1 MLDVVLIV
9 EEDALRKVD
18 SQYPYLIDQLAHIYK
33 GDDVVIVLICTNEN
47 IRKEGTWKKKGT
59 TYHAI
64 RLPYEQ
70 VKQMDD
76 IRPIMLDVV
85 TRKLGI
91 TLPATTA
98 AAA

>member
-1 MLDVVLIV
+1 MIFITSISDDDVF
-9 EEDALRKVD
+9 RKID
-18 SQYPYLIDQLAHIYK
+18 SHYVMQQLAHI
-33 GDDVVIVLICTNEN
+33 DMDVVIVFICANEN
-47 IRKEGTWKKKGT
+47 IRKEDTWKKKGT
-59 TYHAI
+59 TYYTI

-76 IRPIMLDVV
+76 IRPMMLDVV

-91 TLPATTA
+91 SLPGTA

>member
-1 MLDVVLIV
+1 MIYVTRII
-9 EEDALRKVD
+9 EEDVFKKVD
-18 SQYPYLIDQLAHIYK
+18 SHYVMQQLAHI
-33 GDDVVIVLICTNEN
+33 DMDVVIVFICTNEN
-47 IRKEGTWKKKGT
+47 IRKEDTWKKKGT
-59 TYHAI
+59 TYYAI

-76 IRPIMLDVV
+76 IRPMMLEAV

-91 TLPATTA
+91 SLPTA

>member
-1 MLDVVLIV
+1 MLDVVLFL
-9 EEDALRKVD
+9 EEDVHKKVD
-18 SQYPYLIDQLAHIYK
+18 SAYLKNQLAHIYE
-33 GDDVVIVLICTNEN
+33 GEDVVIVLICTNEN
-47 IRKEGTWKKKGT
+47 FRKEDTWKKKGT
-59 TYHAI
+59 TYYAI

-76 IRPIMLDVV
+76 IRPMMLDVV

-91 TLPATTA
+91 SLPSTA

>member
-1 MLDVVLIV
+1 MIHITAIVNEDV
-9 EEDALRKVD
+9 LRKVD
-18 SQYPYLIDQLAHIYK
+18 TQYVTEQLAHI
-33 GDDVVIVLICTNEN
+33 DMDVVIAFICTNEN
-47 IRKEGTWKKKGT
+47 FRKEDTWKKKGT

-76 IRPIMLDVV
+76 IRPMMLDVV

-91 TLPATTA
+91 SLPQA
-98 AAA
+98 AAAA

>member
-1 MLDVVLIV
+1 MIHITAIVNEDVLKKMETRDVM
-9 EEDALRKVD
+9 
-18 SQYPYLIDQLAHIYK
+18 QQLAHI
-33 GDDVVIVLICTNEN
+33 DMDVVIVFICTNEN
-47 IRKEGTWKKKGT
+47 IRKEDTWKKKGT
-59 TYHAI
+59 TYYAI

-76 IRPIMLDVV
+76 IRPMMLEAV

-91 TLPATTA
+91 TLPAVA

>member
-1 MLDVVLIV
+1 MIYITSIV
-9 EEDALRKVD
+9 DEAVFRKFD
-18 SQYPYLIDQLAHIYK
+18 HPYVMQQLAHV
-33 GDDVVIVLICTNEN
+33 DMNVVIVFICTDDNF
-47 IRKEGTWKKKGT
+47 RKEDTWKKKGT
-59 TYHAI
+59 TYYAI

-76 IRPIMLDVV
+76 IRPMMLDVV

-91 TLPATTA
+91 SLPGTA

>member
-1 MLDVVLIV
+1 MIHITAIV
-9 EEDALRKVD
+9 EEDVLRKMNTEYVM
-18 SQYPYLIDQLAHIYK
+18 QKLAHI
-33 GDDVVIVLICTNEN
+33 DMDVVIAFICTNEN
-47 IRKEGTWKKKGT
+47 RRKEDTWKKKGT
-59 TYHAI
+59 TYYTI

-76 IRPIMLDVV
+76 IRPMMLDVV

-91 TLPATTA
+91 SLPGTA

>member
-1 MLDVVLIV
+1 MIRITCIANEDV
-9 EEDALRKVD
+9 LRKVD
-18 SQYPYLIDQLAHIYK
+18 TQYVTEQLAHI
-33 GDDVVIVLICTNEN
+33 DMDVVIAFICTNEN
-47 IRKEGTWKKKGT
+47 RRKEDTWKKKGT

-76 IRPIMLDVV
+76 IRPMMLDVV

-91 TLPATTA
+91 TLPSTA
-98 AAA
+98 AAAA